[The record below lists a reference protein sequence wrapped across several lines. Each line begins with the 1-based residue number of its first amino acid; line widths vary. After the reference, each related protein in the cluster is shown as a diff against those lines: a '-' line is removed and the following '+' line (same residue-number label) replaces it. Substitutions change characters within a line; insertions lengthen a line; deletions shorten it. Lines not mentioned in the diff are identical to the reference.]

1 MNVKPELRHG
11 IRKLVT
17 GIGITAAL
25 GLGLSACGSS
35 GPVTHIESGVK
46 SQVQRE
52 TVGVYVITEATCSP
66 LPAASTLLCTAK
78 GHLAGGGTIVTVIA
92 RETVTYA
99 TDGSWTGTFNYLKR
113 Y

>member
-1 MNVKPELRHG
+1 MTT
-11 IRKLVT
+11 RKLVT

-46 SQVQRE
+46 SQVQRQ
-52 TVGVYVITEATCSP
+52 TVGVYQVTKVTCSP
-66 LPAASTLLCTAK
+66 LPAASTLLCTAV
-78 GHLAGGGTIVTVIA
+78 GHSDGGYDGAPAGTFISVIA